1 MIISFWPMSLRVM
14 ENKKSL
20 RAYGRR
26 GRAGEQEEVGKS
38 LQSKTKEE
46 QTNASFYSKEMT
58 EEEEEE
64 EAGIRGVCLT
74 RIGGSLLSLA
84 VVGTRR
90 ILLLFSAFSKSTI

>member
-1 MIISFWPMSLRVM
+1 MSLSVK
-14 ENKKSL
+14 ENKESL
-20 RAYGRR
+20 RAYG
-26 GRAGEQEEVGKS
+26 GRWREGEQEEVGKS
-38 LQSKTKEE
+38 LQSKTTEE

-84 VVGTRR
+84 VVGTQRYFSV
-90 ILLLFSAFSKSTI
+90 LFSAFFQEYYLKM